1 MAGTSYDAPVEATG
15 CDVVTRVATPAVAT
29 SPRGLLSV
37 ATVIDD
43 AEPVRWGVTGALYDS
58 YFTYDPAAAA
68 GHGVLAMD
76 CNEPCP
82 SPTAGDSTPL
92 TYSRGTAYQAWT
104 RIACTGPQTDAMDYA
119 RTQYAVR
126 EERLMESILGEIASN
141 VTPTAVGT
149 DVVTGLAGVE
159 VAFANLY
166 AGQGTMWLNP
176 FTANVAAQNSLL
188 FQGPGNTLLTASGN
202 RVAVSPVLDAQ
213 TLPVVMT
220 PKLTVHR
227 SPLDVLDFFN
237 RATNMQDALAQRQY
251 LFVIDPDADMVVGS
265 FTTPD

>member
-15 CDVVTRVATPAVAT
+15 CDVVTRVETPAVAT

-37 ATVIDD
+37 ANVIDD

-58 YFTYDPAAAA
+58 YFTYDPSAEA

-76 CNEPCP
+76 CDDPCP
-82 SPTAGDSTPL
+82 SPTAGGSTPL
-92 TYSRGTAYQAWT
+92 TYSRATAYMAWS

-126 EERLMESILGEIASN
+126 EERLLESIFDSIAAN
-141 VTPTAVGT
+141 VTPTAS
-149 DVVTGLAGVE
+149 TGLGIAEDFGLFE
-159 VAFANLY
+159 TEFAKLY
-166 AGQGTMWLNP
+166 AGQGTVWLNS
-176 FTANVAAQNSLL
+176 FSANVAASLSLL
-188 FQGPGNTLLTASGN
+188 LDGPGGTLMTASGN
-202 RVAVSPVLDAQ
+202 RVAVLPFLDV
-213 TLPVVMT
+213 TRPIVIT
-220 PKLTVHR
+220 PNLTVHR

-265 FTTPD
+265 FTSPG

>member
-58 YFTYDPAAAA
+58 YFSFDPAAES
-68 GHGVLAMD
+68 GHGVVEMD
-76 CNEPCP
+76 CDDPCP
-82 SPTAGDSTPL
+82 SPTAGASTAL
-92 TYSRGTAYQAWT
+92 TYSRATAYMAWT

-126 EERLMESILGEIASN
+126 EERLMESILAGIVAA
-141 VTPTAVGT
+141 VTPTALGT
-149 DVVTGLAGVE
+149 DVPQGVGMLE
-159 VAFANLY
+159 LEFAKLY
-166 AGQGTMWLNP
+166 AGQGTLWLN
-176 FTANVAAQNSLL
+176 TYSANVLAANNLL
-188 FQGPGNTLLTASGN
+188 LPGPGNSLLTASGN
-202 RVAVSPVLDAQ
+202 RVAVSPVFNPA
-213 TLPVVMT
+213 LPVFMT
-220 PKLTVHR
+220 PNLTVHR

-251 LFVIDPDADMVVGS
+251 LFVIDPADDIVSGT
-265 FTTPD
+265 FTS